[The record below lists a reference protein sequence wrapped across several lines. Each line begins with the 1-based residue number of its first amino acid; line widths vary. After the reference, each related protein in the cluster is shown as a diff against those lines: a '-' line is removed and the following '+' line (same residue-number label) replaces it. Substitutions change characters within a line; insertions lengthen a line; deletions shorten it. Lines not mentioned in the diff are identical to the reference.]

1 MLILEDMDGD
11 QGTPDTDMSIIS
23 PFISLLVSQQPII
36 NNKHITTMVTKGIK
50 SIIQIKV
57 CTGVKKRTGAY
68 GLNILCTG
76 SVRPESSEQRRSG
89 KLSNLGF

>member
-1 MLILEDMDGD
+1 MDGD
-11 QGTPDTDMSIIS
+11 QGTPDTDMSIIR

-57 CTGVKKRTGAY
+57 CTRVKC
-68 GLNILCTG
+68 L
-76 SVRPESSEQRRSG
+76 SVRVQYTVYGFGTSG
-89 KLSNLGF
+89 IIRTKTFGQIE

>member
-1 MLILEDMDGD
+1 MDGD

-57 CTGVKKRTGAY
+57 CTRVKGAY